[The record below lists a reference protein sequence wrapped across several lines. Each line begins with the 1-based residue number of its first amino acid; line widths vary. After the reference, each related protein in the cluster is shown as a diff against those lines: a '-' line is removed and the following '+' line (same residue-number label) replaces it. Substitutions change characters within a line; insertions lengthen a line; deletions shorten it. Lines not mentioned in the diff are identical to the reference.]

1 MDLGAVSVSRAGG
14 IFANL
19 HGADFSVAQIL
30 FVPREANSLIY
41 LIFSLGTLQVS
52 AKKRGCI
59 KKCNL
64 FDIGDPNQNRTGV
77 LAVRGRCPRP
87 LDDGTIT
94 IRHHLNNLK
103 KINLQE
109 VFCNFIKNPQLLLH
123 MV

>member
-1 MDLGAVSVSRAGG
+1 MNKKGRNSKFEKTITINTSSV
-14 IFANL
+14 
-19 HGADFSVAQIL
+19 
-30 FVPREANSLIY
+30 
-41 LIFSLGTLQVS
+41 
-52 AKKRGCI
+52 C
-59 KKCNL
+59 
-64 FDIGDPNQNRTGV
+64 IGDPNQNRTGV

-109 VFCNFIKNPQLLLH
+109 VFCNFIKNHQLLLH